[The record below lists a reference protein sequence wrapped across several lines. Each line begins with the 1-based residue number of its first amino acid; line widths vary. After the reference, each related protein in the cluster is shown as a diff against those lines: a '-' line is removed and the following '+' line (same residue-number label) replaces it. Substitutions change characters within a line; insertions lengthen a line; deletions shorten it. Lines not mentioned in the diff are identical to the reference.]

1 MVEATTGWIKAGYS
15 DEDAA
20 QLARFSALLQNTAD
34 EQLSGAEATSILV
47 SQLKAYNL
55 EVEDAIK
62 VTDIINK
69 VSAEHAVSS
78 GDISKGLTIASA
90 SMATFGNS
98 IEQTTALLTAGTTIF
113 QNKSQQVAR
122 GLQMIAT
129 RVTKSSEDLGK
140 YGVAVKDAN
149 GELRSTYDILVDL
162 KPKWDEMSS
171 TEKVALGNT
180 LAGVNQY
187 KIFAAVMNQMDT
199 AVEAYNDAL
208 NSSGSTMAQNAIYME
223 SLEA

>member
-47 SQLKAYNL
+47 SQLKAYGL

-78 GDISKGLTIASA
+78 GDISKGLTVASA

-98 IEQTTALLTAGTTIF
+98 IEATTALLTAGTTI
-113 QNKSQQVAR
+113 NMKSR
-122 GLQMIAT
+122 YKTLLI
-129 RVTKSSEDLGK
+129 DGK
-140 YGVAVKDAN
+140 LLKTYLPNYN
-149 GELRSTYDILVDL
+149 GNIYN
-162 KPKWDEMSS
+162 
-171 TEKVALGNT
+171 GN
-180 LAGVNQY
+180 V
-187 KIFAAVMNQMDT
+187 
-199 AVEAYNDAL
+199 
-208 NSSGSTMAQNAIYME
+208 
-223 SLEA
+223 